1 VTNRF
6 SEAIEAYE
14 EALRLEPSLSS
25 VADSLQDARAAAA
38 ARGQAVPARSSS
50 SSSSS
55 APASTGGAAMPP
67 GMPDLS
73 SLAGLAGLGGGGGGM
88 PDLSALGG
96 LMNNPMV
103 QNMMQNP
110 QFMSM
115 YVRRAVDCS
124 GAIAF
129 EPSHP

>member
-1 VTNRF
+1 MTSRF
-6 SEAIEAYE
+6 NEAVEAYE

-25 VADSLQDARAAAA
+25 VAESLQEARAAAA
-38 ARGQAVPARSSS
+38 AMTESASPRT
-50 SSSSS
+50 S
-55 APASTGGAAMPP
+55 APAPSSTAMPP

-115 YVRRAVDCS
+115 Y
-124 GAIAF
+124 G
-129 EPSHP
+129 PSRC